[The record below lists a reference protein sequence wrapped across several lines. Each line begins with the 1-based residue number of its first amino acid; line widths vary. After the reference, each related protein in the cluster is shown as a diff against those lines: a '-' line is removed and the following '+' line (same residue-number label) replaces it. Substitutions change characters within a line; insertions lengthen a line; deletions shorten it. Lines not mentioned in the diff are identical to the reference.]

1 MNFLTFG
8 KEAIGVL
15 GAIAPMIA
23 TSLGGPMAG
32 AGVAFLVKRLGLDP
46 GVSQADLEAK
56 ITSGDP
62 DLQLK
67 IKQAETDFTEH
78 MKALNVS
85 EEQLAYA
92 DRADARQLGETYVRA
107 GRRNYRQDILAYL
120 AIAAFGVSLYEL
132 FTMNLPTAN
141 RELIVY
147 ALGAL
152 TVLVK
157 DVYGY
162 DFGTTAGSA
171 QKNDMIAGLVQ
182 NQGKP

>member
-78 MKALNVS
+78 MKALNV
-85 EEQLAYA
+85 A